1 MKRIKSEHENQ
12 ISKTTVPITVTKND
26 DRWSIRYILLLTLAP
41 LYLLAMI
48 GGIVLALVMLS
59 RYLISPSNYLLQQT
73 IFILIMSS
81 GVIIAIIVYIISV
94 RHALKYVG
102 MLRQNGYIRLANIG
116 LIVLAIVASILILP
130 VILALFF
137 H

>member
-94 RHALKYVG
+94 RHAIKYVG
-102 MLRQNGYIRLANIG
+102 MLRQNGYTRQANVG
-116 LIVLAIVASILILP
+116 LIALAIVASILILP

>member
-102 MLRQNGYIRLANIG
+102 MLRQNGYTRQANVG
-116 LIVLAIVASILILP
+116 LIALAIVASILILP

>member
-41 LYLLAMI
+41 LYLLAII

-81 GVIIAIIVYIISV
+81 GVIIAIIVYVISV
-94 RHALKYVG
+94 RHALRNVG

>member
-81 GVIIAIIVYIISV
+81 GVIIAIIVYVISV
-94 RHALKYVG
+94 RHALRNVG

>member
-41 LYLLAMI
+41 LYLLAII

-102 MLRQNGYIRLANIG
+102 MLRQNGYTRQANVG
-116 LIVLAIVASILILP
+116 LIALAIVASILILP